1 MDLKKYVANVKD
13 FPKEGILFRDITPL
27 MNDGEAFKAA
37 TDEIVKFAKE
47 QKVDLIVGPEAR
59 GFIFGCP
66 VSYDLYQLENQR
78 NYLERL
84 LNFLMI

>member
-37 TDEIVKFAKE
+37 TDEIVK
-47 QKVDLIVGPEAR
+47 
-59 GFIFGCP
+59 
-66 VSYDLYQLENQR
+66 
-78 NYLERL
+78 L
-84 LNFLMI
+84 LKSKM